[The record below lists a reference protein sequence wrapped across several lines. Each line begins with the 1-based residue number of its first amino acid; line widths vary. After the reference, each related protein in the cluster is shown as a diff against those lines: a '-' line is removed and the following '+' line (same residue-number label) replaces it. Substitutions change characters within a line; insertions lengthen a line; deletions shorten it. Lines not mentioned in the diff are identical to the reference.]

1 MSTGLGVGLSA
12 GLSALLILW
21 LIYEF
26 LTLANQAV
34 NLVRWNLEDLDSDST
49 WAQLRRHPS
58 NKVQRLMCHPSTKF
72 RHVCDG

>member
-1 MSTGLGVGLSA
+1 MSTGLGIGLSA

-49 WAQLRRHPS
+49 
-58 NKVQRLMCHPSTKF
+58 
-72 RHVCDG
+72 